1 MGSLFA
7 ACYDFFIV
15 LFLVTKQTSWP
26 VLQMISDVL
35 TYLLTVYGCSV
46 AAKATVYKELRR
58 LSHPSSV
65 CFLTEHGMEYHIVG
79 HLHTV

>member
-1 MGSLFA
+1 MGPLFA
-7 ACYDFFIV
+7 VCHDFFIV

-35 TYLLTVYGCSV
+35 TYLLTAYGCSV
-46 AAKATVYKELRR
+46 ALKATVYKELRQ

-65 CFLTEHGMEYHIVG
+65 CFLAEHGMEYSIVG